1 MQFPVDAV
9 QSQSVGSLLPA
20 AQFNEC
26 THQVC
31 VFEGSA
37 PLFTSLP
44 QGAAGEKEAGDMAN
58 AKGPVEG

>member
-1 MQFPVDAV
+1 MVEL
-9 QSQSVGSLLPA
+9 QSQRASSLLPA
-20 AQFNEC
+20 ARFNVC

-31 VFEGSA
+31 VFKGSA

-44 QGAAGEKEAGDMAN
+44 QDAAGEKEAGDMAN